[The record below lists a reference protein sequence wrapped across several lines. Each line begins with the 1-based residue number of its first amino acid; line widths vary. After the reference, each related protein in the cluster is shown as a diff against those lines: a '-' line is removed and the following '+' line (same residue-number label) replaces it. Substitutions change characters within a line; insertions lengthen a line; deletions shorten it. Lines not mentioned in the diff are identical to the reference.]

1 MNISLLTHSTYVS
14 LTREIVV
21 CSVTVSMVRSPDGE
35 LLTHHVRRKV
45 KPGNHNINMGLGA
58 VLLGLRLLCQH
69 MIYGNCV
76 VTLRLVNKISRHP
89 TKQLK
94 LSSFS
99 LIYLQFTL
107 GSRPQQKKSNF
118 KIKLILI
125 TGGLAVVRWQHLK
138 PPR

>member
-45 KPGNHNINMGLGA
+45 KPGNHNIILG
-58 VLLGLRLLCQH
+58 VRLLCQH

-76 VTLRLVNKISRHP
+76 VTLHLVNKITRHP

-99 LIYLQFTL
+99 LIYLHFTL
-107 GSRPQQKKSNF
+107 GSKPQPKKSNF